1 MLGKFRTGLI
11 TSSEGSENVP
21 RSDKQGALVITQSG
35 GLYKEPSR
43 NGTMAFSYCASR
55 ATTEPATAM
64 VGNIVW
70 NPPGSG
76 RVLSLAQWQILIH
89 VTSAAC
95 IGVTL
100 GYSSQGLTPT
110 STTVADAYGDCY
122 LNSGSPAHCVVKAYA
137 IATLL
142 AAPVPV
148 MPLFHNTAAIATTGT
163 EQIAGD
169 FGGIWT
175 VPPGYAICLCA
186 LGDAVA
192 ASGMTSTI
200 TWEEIP
206 E

>member
-1 MLGKFRTGLI
+1 MLFKFRTGLI
-11 TSSEGSENVP
+11 TSAEGAENVG
-21 RSDKQGALVITQSG
+21 RSDKQGALVVTQSG

-55 ATTEPATAM
+55 ATSLPGTSM

-76 RVLSLAQWQILIH
+76 KVLSLAQWQIIIH
-89 VTSAAC
+89 VTSATC

-100 GYSSQGLTPT
+100 GYSSQGTVPS
-110 STTVADAYGDCY
+110 STTVANAYGNCY
-122 LNSGSPAHCVVKAYA
+122 LNSASPAKCTAKAYA

-142 AAPVPV
+142 NTPTPV
-148 MPLFHNTAAIATTGT
+148 MPLFHNTAAIATTGM

-175 VPPGYAICLCA
+175 VPPGYAIALCA
-186 LGDAVA
+186 LGGAVA